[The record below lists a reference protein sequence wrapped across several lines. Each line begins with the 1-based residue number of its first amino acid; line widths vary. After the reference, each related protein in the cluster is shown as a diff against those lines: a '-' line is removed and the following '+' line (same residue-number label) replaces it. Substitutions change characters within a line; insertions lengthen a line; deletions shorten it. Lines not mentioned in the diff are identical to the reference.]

1 MCECWRRPIMSG
13 TTGVRRRVWLRV
25 AYPTHSISSERRL
38 ASPRDVDI
46 LHTHAHT
53 PQNMCHRVHS
63 RAELRAASSRVQTR
77 PTPPATGRH
86 AVESFRDRRH
96 RAVDTYTHTHAT
108 SHDAHGCR
116 ESRNTQEVNA
126 GCAVGLEPPTR
137 ARHFTTDCTHTKQ
150 PHRRLIRP
158 SARARRQVCQGTHDP
173 TRHEKLCAR
182 WRAAQLPA
190 PGASVGTPG
199 GHRIHSHHHTPC
211 LTRRRGG
218 HLPPTLSTSLPLSA
232 AVCRKVLHAATIIDP
247 PACGAGDSFSC
258 SPG

>member
-1 MCECWRRPIMSG
+1 MLIYYTHTRTPHRICATECTAAPSCE
-13 TTGVRRRVWLRV
+13 
-25 AYPTHSISSERRL
+25 
-38 ASPRDVDI
+38 
-46 LHTHAHT
+46 
-53 PQNMCHRVHS
+53 Q
-63 RAELRAASSRVQTR
+63 RAAECRPDPPHPRPDDTQSRVFST
-77 PTPPATGRH
+77 
-86 AVESFRDRRH
+86 EH